1 MKTKGKWLPLLLCL
15 LLSLTV
21 LPAAALETSPRELV
35 VDHAAAPVAGE
46 TYPTIQAAIDF
57 IAAEQ
62 AANNDGTLW
71 RVLVRAGTYDRFDVP
86 LRTKNI
92 TIEGESRENV
102 IVRVLQADDDTF
114 WGASH
119 DSGGI
124 TLRGTDITLK
134 NLTIQAGTRQMSGF
148 TAAVGVHDGNVGGS
162 AFSCAIEDC
171 TLTGA
176 GSGDAFLFDCPT
188 FRVDGCTVT
197 GFMQAVEFYGDNFAA
212 TDCVIRDNTIRD
224 CVYAIHGYYGGAAA
238 DGYMEITGNTITGA
252 ADRLSLIHI

>member
-92 TIEGESRENV
+92 TIEGAR
-102 IVRVLQADDDTF
+102 T
-114 WGASH
+114 
-119 DSGGI
+119 
-124 TLRGTDITLK
+124 
-134 NLTIQAGTRQMSGF
+134 
-148 TAAVGVHDGNVGGS
+148 
-162 AFSCAIEDC
+162 
-171 TLTGA
+171 
-176 GSGDAFLFDCPT
+176 
-188 FRVDGCTVT
+188 
-197 GFMQAVEFYGDNFAA
+197 
-212 TDCVIRDNTIRD
+212 
-224 CVYAIHGYYGGAAA
+224 
-238 DGYMEITGNTITGA
+238 
-252 ADRLSLIHI
+252 

>member
-21 LPAAALETSPRELV
+21 LPAAALEMSPRELV

-46 TYPTIQAAIDF
+46 TSPTIQAAIDF

-119 DSGGI
+119 DSGGP
-124 TLRGTDITLK
+124 LGP
-134 NLTIQAGTRQMSGF
+134 
-148 TAAVGVHDGNVGGS
+148 V
-162 AFSCAIEDC
+162 
-171 TLTGA
+171 
-176 GSGDAFLFDCPT
+176 
-188 FRVDGCTVT
+188 
-197 GFMQAVEFYGDNFAA
+197 
-212 TDCVIRDNTIRD
+212 
-224 CVYAIHGYYGGAAA
+224 
-238 DGYMEITGNTITGA
+238 
-252 ADRLSLIHI
+252 